1 MSISFNM
8 SALILACQ
16 TLLGAFVASLFV
28 VKAVLL
34 GIEAL
39 KKA

>member
-1 MSISFNM
+1 MSFDL

-16 TLLGAFVASLFV
+16 TLLGAFAASLFV

-34 GIEAL
+34 GIEVFIRA
-39 KKA
+39 